1 VDRLARNDT
10 RSLDLSTRAKLG
22 VDGTLTIDG
31 LTKTID
37 DTAKKLRSD
46 RNIDDSTSA
55 LDGVTFQDRS
65 VITED
70 DNTDVGV
77 LQVEGH
83 TSETRGEDNHLTG
96 LDLVQTVNTGNT
108 VTNRDNLA
116 DLIEGSRRLR

>member
-22 VDGTLTIDG
+22 VDGTFAIDG

-46 RNIDDSTSA
+46 RDVDDSASA
-55 LDGVTFQDRS
+55 LDSVTFQDRS

-83 TSETRGEDNHLTG
+83 TSEARGKDNHLTG

-108 VTNRDNLA
+108 VTNRHNLA
-116 DLIEGSRRLR
+116 DLIEGSRGL